1 MKPRIAVVG
10 VHGHGTTHVRHCSD
24 LHTTGRIH
32 FTAVADPQLAQPGVG
47 GARSEPALPAGL
59 GAESGRAA
67 EPGSP
72 AKPGV
77 GGAAPSPSSPPA
89 PGAAGGGRV
98 TRVEDLPEGTQV
110 FADLA
115 SLLASVEV
123 DVVVISTP
131 IHTHVPLAE
140 LALRAGADV
149 LLEKPPA
156 ASLGEFQR
164 LLEVVEETGRA
175 CQVGFQVHG
184 SIAARTM
191 KQWVADGRLGEVRGI
206 GTVGT
211 WIRKQEY
218 WQRARWAGRRELDG
232 VAVVDGAVTNAFAH
246 SSATALLVDGS
257 GTAEQVTSVET
268 ELYRAN
274 PIESD
279 DTSTVRIRTTR
290 GTTIVAAL
298 TLAAE
303 PPGGDPRI
311 IVHGS
316 RGRAVLTYSSDRLDL
331 TVDGITTTSTP
342 SERDDLLL
350 NLIEHREDPTVE
362 LLAPLEQLGGF
373 TKVLEAVRLAKPP
386 QLIDPAYI
394 TWQGEGQQR
403 HPSVTDVNKW
413 AEQAAENLALFSELN
428 APWATSQ

>member
-1 MKPRIAVVG
+1 MVKPRVAVVG
-10 VHGHGTTHVRHCSD
+10 VHGHGTSHVRHCTD

-32 FTAVADPQLAQPGVG
+32 FAAVADPQLAPPAKPGDAARLSPPAEPGVG
-47 GARSEPALPAGL
+47 GAG
-59 GAESGRAA
+59 
-67 EPGSP
+67 
-72 AKPGV
+72 
-77 GGAAPSPSSPPA
+77 PSPSPPA

-115 SLLASVEV
+115 SLLAGAEV

-156 ASLGEFQR
+156 ASLGEFGR
-164 LLEVVEETGRA
+164 LLQVVAETGRA

-184 SIAARTM
+184 SKAARTM
-191 KQWVADGRLGEVRGI
+191 KEWVADGRLGEVRGI
-206 GTVGT
+206 GAVGT
-211 WIRKQEY
+211 WIRTQEY

-246 SSATALLVDGS
+246 ASATALLVDGS
-257 GTAEQVTSVET
+257 GAAEQVTSVET

-279 DTSTVRIRTTR
+279 DTSSVRIRTTR

-303 PPGGDPRI
+303 PPGADPRI

-316 RGRAVLTYSSDRLDL
+316 RGRAVLTYPSDRLDL
-331 TVDGITTTSTP
+331 TVDGVTTGTTY
-342 SERDDLLL
+342 ERDDLLL
-350 NLIEHREDPTVE
+350 NLIEHREDPGVE

-373 TKVLEAVRLAKPP
+373 TKVLEAVRLSTPP
-386 QLIDPAYI
+386 HLIDPAYV
-394 TWQGEGQQR
+394 TWQGEGQER
-403 HPSVTDVNKW
+403 HPVVAEVSKW

-428 APWATSQ
+428 APWASQ

>member
-1 MKPRIAVVG
+1 VTNPPRIALVG
-10 VHGHGTTHVRHCSD
+10 VHGHGASHVRNVAR
-24 LHTTGRIH
+24 LETAGRVRLV
-32 FTAVADPQLAQPGVG
+32 AVADPRPPDELAPGVS
-47 GARSEPALPAGL
+47 A
-59 GAESGRAA
+59 
-67 EPGSP
+67 
-72 AKPGV
+72 
-77 GGAAPSPSSPPA
+77 
-89 PGAAGGGRV
+89 
-98 TRVEDLPEGTQV
+98 
-110 FADLA
+110 FADLSA
-115 SLLASVEV
+115 LLAATEV

-156 ASLGEFQR
+156 ASLDEFGR
-164 LLEVVEETGRA
+164 LQQVVEETGRA

-184 SIAARTM
+184 SKAARTM
-191 KQWVADGRLGEVRGI
+191 AEWVADGRLGEIRGI

-211 WIRKQEY
+211 WIRTQEY
-218 WQRARWAGRRELDG
+218 WQRARWAGKRMLDG

-246 SSATALLVDGS
+246 ASATALLVDGA
-257 GTAEQVTSVET
+257 GTAEQVLGVET

-279 DTSTVRIRTTR
+279 DTSSIRIRTTR

-316 RGRAVLTYSSDRLDL
+316 RGRAVLTYPSDQLDL
-331 TVDGITTTSTP
+331 TVDGITTGTSY
-342 SERDDLLL
+342 ERDDLLL
-350 NLIEHREDPTVE
+350 NLIEHREDPAVE

-373 TKVLEAVRLAKPP
+373 TKVLEAVRLSTPP
-386 QLIDPAYI
+386 REIDPAYV
-394 TWQGEGQQR
+394 TWQGEGLQR
-403 HPSVTDVNKW
+403 HPVVSEVGKW

-428 APWATSQ
+428 TPWASQ

>member
-1 MKPRIAVVG
+1 MVKPRVAVVG
-10 VHGHGTTHVRHCSD
+10 VHGHGTSHVRHCID
-24 LHTTGRIH
+24 LHSTGRIH
-32 FTAVADPQLAQPGVG
+32 FAAVADPQLAP
-47 GARSEPALPAGL
+47 
-59 GAESGRAA
+59 
-67 EPGSP
+67 P

-77 GGAAPSPSSPPA
+77 GH
-89 PGAAGGGRV
+89 GGRV
-98 TRVEDLPEGTQV
+98 TRVEELPEGTQV
-110 FADLA
+110 FADLE
-115 SLLASVEV
+115 SLLAGAEV

-131 IHTHVPLAE
+131 IHTHAPLAE

-156 ASLGEFQR
+156 ASLEEFGRLQR
-164 LLEVVEETGRA
+164 LVEETGRS

-184 SIAARTM
+184 SKAARTM

-211 WIRKQEY
+211 WIRTQEY
-218 WQRARWAGRRELDG
+218 WQRARWSGRRELDG

-257 GTAEQVTSVET
+257 GAADQVSSVET

-350 NLIEHREDPTVE
+350 NLIEHRADPTVE

-373 TKVLEAVRLAKPP
+373 TKVLEAVRLADPP
-386 QLIDPAYI
+386 REIDPAYV
-394 TWQGEGQQR
+394 TWQGEGSQR
-403 HPSVTDVNKW
+403 HPVVTDVSKW
-413 AEQAAENLALFSELN
+413 AEQAAENLALFSELHT
-428 APWATSQ
+428 PWASQ

>member
-1 MKPRIAVVG
+1 MNNVPRIALVG
-10 VHGHGTTHVRHCSD
+10 VHGHGASHVRNVAR
-24 LHTTGRIH
+24 LETAGRVRLV
-32 FTAVADPQLAQPGVG
+32 AVADPRPPDELAPEVAVFG
-47 GARSEPALPAGL
+47 
-59 GAESGRAA
+59 
-67 EPGSP
+67 
-72 AKPGV
+72 
-77 GGAAPSPSSPPA
+77 
-89 PGAAGGGRV
+89 
-98 TRVEDLPEGTQV
+98 DLS
-110 FADLA
+110 A
-115 SLLASVEV
+115 LLAATEV
-123 DVVVISTP
+123 DVVMISTP

-156 ASLGEFQR
+156 ASLEEFGRLQR
-164 LLEVVEETGRA
+164 LVEETGRN

-184 SIAARTM
+184 SKAARTM
-191 KQWVADGRLGEVRGI
+191 KQWVADGRLGDVRGI

-211 WIRKQEY
+211 WIRTQEY

-257 GTAEQVTSVET
+257 GAADQVTTVET

-279 DTSTVRIRTTR
+279 DTSTIRIRTTR

-298 TLAAE
+298 TLTAE

-331 TVDGITTTSTP
+331 TVDGVTTTSTP

-350 NLIEHREDPTVE
+350 NLIEHREDPGIE

-373 TKVLEAVRLAKPP
+373 TKVLEAVRLSEPP
-386 QLIDPAYI
+386 REIDQAYV
-394 TWQGEGQQR
+394 TWQGEGLQR
-403 HPSVTDVNKW
+403 HPVVTDVSKW

-428 APWATSQ
+428 APWASQ

>member
-24 LHTTGRIH
+24 LHTTGRVH
-32 FTAVADPQLAQPGVG
+32 FAAVADPQLA
-47 GARSEPALPAGL
+47 
-59 GAESGRAA
+59 
-67 EPGSP
+67 SP

-77 GGAAPSPSSPPA
+77 GGAAPFPSSPPA

-156 ASLGEFQR
+156 ASLEEFGR
-164 LLEVVEETGRA
+164 LLQVVEETGRV

-184 SIAARTM
+184 SKAARALAE
-191 KQWVADGRLGEVRGI
+191 WVADGRLGEVRGI
-206 GTVGT
+206 GAVGA
-211 WIRKQEY
+211 WIRTQEY

-246 SSATALLVDGS
+246 ASATALLVDGS
-257 GTAEQVTSVET
+257 GAAEQVTSVET

-279 DTSTVRIRTTR
+279 DTSSVRIHTTR

-303 PPGGDPRI
+303 PPGADPRI
-311 IVHGS
+311 IVHGA
-316 RGRAVLTYSSDRLDL
+316 RGRAVLTYPSDRLEL
-331 TVDGITTTSTP
+331 TVDGVTTGTTY
-342 SERDDLLL
+342 ERDDLLL

-373 TKVLEAVRLAKPP
+373 TKVLEAVRLAEPP
-386 QLIDPAYI
+386 RLIDPAYI
-394 TWQGEGQQR
+394 TWSGEGQGR
-403 HPSVTDVNKW
+403 HPAVTDVNKW
-413 AEQAAENLALFSELN
+413 AEQAAENLALFSELDT
-428 APWATSQ
+428 PWTSR